1 MGRRRPA
8 EVQTGSGSS
17 FAQIFLPN
25 RELVMSSPSEPPG
38 RDPLQ
43 NLLEDAETELHR
55 RLEEACEAEAKGLAT
70 ESTEEIRRLEDTLL
84 AAAMAAKQTVAVR
97 RHIRRRN
104 SAERER
110 PIKVDVEKD
119 RGAART
125 GSEKKPESTVGGRS
139 ENNDMGVREFT
150 DDMGRPW
157 RAWPVIPGQ
166 SRASSSGR
174 QFLGDFQDGWICFEG
189 LGTSARRRLPCRQ
202 STLANVSDEELQ
214 RLLQQSI
221 DAPVRPKKQQE

>member
-1 MGRRRPA
+1 
-8 EVQTGSGSS
+8 
-17 FAQIFLPN
+17 
-25 RELVMSSPSEPPG
+25 MSPPSEPPG

-43 NLLEDAETELHR
+43 NLLEDAETELRR
-55 RLEEACEAEAKGLAT
+55 RLQEACEAEAKGLAT
-70 ESTEEIRRLEDTLL
+70 ESTAEIRRLEDTLL

-97 RHIRRRN
+97 RHIRRRD
-104 SAERER
+104 SPERER
-110 PIKVDVEKD
+110 PIKVDAEVD
-119 RGAART
+119 RVA
-125 GSEKKPESTVGGRS
+125 GSEKRDPKSTVSERS

-150 DDMGRPW
+150 DHMGRPW
-157 RAWPVIPGQ
+157 RAWTVVPGQ

-214 RLLQQSI
+214 RLLQRSI
-221 DAPVRPKKQQE
+221 DAPVRPKKQ